1 MHNKTFFNIKWYII
15 NAVFLYLIYMFNVL
29 YYIIFYPQSY
39 KLFKILKTN
48 NYFSN
53 ILFLFYYVWFYPIA
67 FYTLVLDLYFML
79 SINRYLNITF
89 FYIFYVKYIY
99 KIIKFFNIK
108 QIIKQINEIIK
119 LLKIK
124 NIDIKNIYIFLIEM
138 LELHYN
144 WVMKVHLFKN
154 ESYLSTQLVRY
165 KNWLLLSIYN
175 TKFYIKFCAYSL
187 IWCNIMLILSAWIN
201 TYYIRF
207 LRKISI
213 IKSNYRI
220 KKIKNNILFILG
232 NKINKILDKIFQNYN
247 IKITLKYY
255 YNKIKKYV
263 LNSFNIIAL
272 KIINFFIL
280 IREFYF
286 KYFINAIF
294 FSMLKNKGNLI
305 FYYIFLFFKYFK
317 SFCIW
322 FWQSDKIYNF
332 LKKLERKKW

>member
-1 MHNKTFFNIKWYII
+1 
-15 NAVFLYLIYMFNVL
+15 
-29 YYIIFYPQSY
+29 
-39 KLFKILKTN
+39 
-48 NYFSN
+48 
-53 ILFLFYYVWFYPIA
+53 
-67 FYTLVLDLYFML
+67 
-79 SINRYLNITF
+79 
-89 FYIFYVKYIY
+89 
-99 KIIKFFNIK
+99 
-108 QIIKQINEIIK
+108 
-119 LLKIK
+119 
-124 NIDIKNIYIFLIEM
+124 
-138 LELHYN
+138 
-144 WVMKVHLFKN
+144 
-154 ESYLSTQLVRY
+154 
-165 KNWLLLSIYN
+165 
-175 TKFYIKFCAYSL
+175 
-187 IWCNIMLILSAWIN
+187 MLILSAWIN

-322 FWQSDKIYNF
+322 F
-332 LKKLERKKW
+332 